1 MTETNSTDLA
11 ANGAEKYPETVRV
24 TTGSASSMGDSVV
37 QLDDDDDGPA
47 EEAVRAFDSVGE
59 VWQLLTDRRLE
70 VMRSIMTAPPDSIS
84 DLAER
89 LDRNYSEIH
98 GDVEVLADHDIVYF
112 DTDGRAKK
120 PVIPYERVRVDIEVV
135 ADADT
140 GHASVS

>member
-37 QLDDDDDGPA
+37 QLDDDDGPA

-140 GHASVS
+140 GPAAVS

>member
-37 QLDDDDDGPA
+37 QIDDDDGPA

>member
-1 MTETNSTDLA
+1 
-11 ANGAEKYPETVRV
+11 
-24 TTGSASSMGDSVV
+24 
-37 QLDDDDDGPA
+37 
-47 EEAVRAFDSVGE
+47 
-59 VWQLLTDRRLE
+59 
-70 VMRSIMTAPPDSIS
+70 MRSIMTAPPDSIS